1 VLVNGR
7 GRFVTIQFRCSL
19 PRGCVF
25 RPWLYLS
32 YLGHGC
38 VHVCMRACVCVC
50 VRVCVRVCGWVCIRV
65 GVCGCCYVAGYL
77 VFFLMQ

>member
-7 GRFVTIQFRCSL
+7 GHFVTIQFRCSL

-38 VHVCMRACVCVC
+38 VRVCACVYACVRVCVCVC
-50 VRVCVRVCGWVCIRV
+50 VGGCAFVWVCVGVVMLRVI
-65 GVCGCCYVAGYL
+65 L
-77 VFFLMQ
+77 FSS